1 MDTRRRARVV
11 LEPKNGSWNAEKPFV
26 LSHVEA

>member
-1 MDTRRRARVV
+1 MDTSHRARAV
-11 LEPKNGSWNAEKPFV
+11 LEPKNGSWNAEQPFV